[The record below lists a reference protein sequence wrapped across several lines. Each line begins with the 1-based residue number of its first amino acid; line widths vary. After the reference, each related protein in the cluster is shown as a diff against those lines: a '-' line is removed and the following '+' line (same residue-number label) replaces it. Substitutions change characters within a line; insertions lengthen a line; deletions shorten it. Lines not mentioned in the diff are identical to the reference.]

1 VTGMKRRLRDRL
13 QGITVAAAVALIT
26 GLGVPAAQ
34 AAGTGP
40 VAATAQA
47 GVPRYY
53 IEQGTAGPN
62 TVVRSTATGAVTGT
76 VRCPWPKAFVATG
89 EVAAAARHTFFAV
102 CERTVKT
109 GKNQVVVTGSR
120 IYRVRVTG
128 SGRATGYSLVHGGV
142 LPGLMVEQLAVT
154 PSGSE
159 VAIGV
164 DRGNAPDRPANV
176 MVISTRTGA
185 HALWRNSTGHAPG
198 TVTFGIGDLSL
209 TANGREL
216 VFYTQ
221 QKCVPGGARP
231 CPRRPSQLVRAVRP
245 ASRGGQLRH
254 SRVLML
260 QSQLQGLSR
269 GFINNAVITPD
280 GSTLTVFSQH
290 SAQTSTVS
298 VLQVSVATG
307 KQVRLLYRVNTG
319 NGFSY
324 RFFNVDPSGR
334 HIILATG
341 TAEDSVNGWVD
352 HGHLVRLKPS
362 GNSVFYEAW

>member
-1 VTGMKRRLRDRL
+1 MKRHLRDRL
-13 QGITVAAAVALIT
+13 QGITAAAVVALIT

-53 IEQGTAGPN
+53 IEQGAAGPS
-62 TVVRSTATGAVTGT
+62 TVVRSTATGTVTGT

-89 EVAAAARHTFFAV
+89 EVAAARHTFFAV

-120 IYRVRVTG
+120 IYRFRVTG
-128 SGRATGYSLVHGGV
+128 SGRAAGYSLVRGGV
-142 LPGLMVEQLAVT
+142 LPGLVVEQLGVT

-159 VAIGV
+159 IAIGV
-164 DRGNAPDRPANV
+164 DRGNAPDRPLNV

-209 TANGREL
+209 TADGREL

-221 QKCVPGGARP
+221 QRCVPGGARP
-231 CPRRPSQLVRAVRP
+231 CPPRPSQLVRAVRP
-245 ASRGGQLRH
+245 ASRGGLLRH

-260 QSQLQGLSR
+260 QSQLEGLSR
-269 GFINNAVITPD
+269 GFINDAVITPD
-280 GSTLTVFSQH
+280 GSRVTVFSQH
-290 SAQTSTVS
+290 SGQTSTVS
-298 VLQVSVATG
+298 VLQVSAATG
-307 KQVRLLYRVNTG
+307 QQVRLLYRVSTG
-319 NGFSY
+319 DGFSY

-341 TAEDSVNGWVD
+341 TAEDPVNGWVD
-352 HGHLVRLKPS
+352 HGHLVRLKPN
-362 GNSVFYEAW
+362 GRSVSFEAW